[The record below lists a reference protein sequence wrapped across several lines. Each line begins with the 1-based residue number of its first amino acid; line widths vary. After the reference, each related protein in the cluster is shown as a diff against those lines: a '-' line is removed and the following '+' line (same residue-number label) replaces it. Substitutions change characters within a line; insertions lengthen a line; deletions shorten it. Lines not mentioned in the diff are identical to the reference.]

1 MNEARLNPRDEAYR
15 VLMAARRNPETLQS
29 ELSQLKQKRF
39 RGRYDLNLAVYLV
52 TGTIKMQKRLDLILS
67 QYLRKKLSSH
77 SDSLITVLRLGCY
90 QLLPECNIPHYAA
103 VNETVN
109 LAKRYT
115 PGADSMVNAVLKNIA
130 QNIEHLT
137 FDELRTDMLNFLTQ
151 YYSYPI
157 WFVRELLSYFP
168 EGVVEKFLRVGNDPH
183 PLQIRLDQDPE
194 NLKKYLAKLQKSNIR
209 FKQGK
214 FLKNYVHI
222 ISDVNPAH
230 LPQFEEGDFIIQ
242 NEASGLV
249 VELMDVQPGQSALD
263 LCAAPGG
270 KTTDIANRVG
280 KSGTVTAVDISE
292 ARLSLLRENL
302 SRLRIDNVYTVQSDG
317 AKFKS
322 GVYDRILVD
331 APCSGTGVFRKFP
344 EGRWI
349 TTPKD
354 VERFA
359 ALQLSLLENTVELLG
374 ENGFLVYST
383 CSIMRQ
389 ENENVIQQLLAN
401 HSELEVAVPASFG
414 HEDLIG
420 DDKFLR
426 TYPGLKYFDNL
437 FAACLK
443 RK

>member
-1 MNEARLNPRDEAYR
+1 MNDARLNPRDEAYR
-15 VLMAARRNPETLQS
+15 VLMAARRNPESLQS
-29 ELSQLKQKRF
+29 ELVQLKQKRF

-130 QNIEHLT
+130 QNIEKLT
-137 FDELRTDMLNFLTQ
+137 FDELRGDMLNFLTQ

-168 EGVVEKFLRVGNDPH
+168 DGVVEKFLRVGNEPH

-194 NLKKYLAKLQKSNIR
+194 NLKKYLAKLQKNNIR

-222 ISDVNPAH
+222 ISDVNPTQ
-230 LPQFEEGDFIIQ
+230 LPHFDEGEFIIQ

-249 VELMDVQPGQSALD
+249 VELLDVHPGQTALD

-280 KSGTVTAVDISE
+280 SSGSVTAVDVSE
-292 ARLSLLRENL
+292 ARLSMLRENL
-302 SRLRIDNVYTVQSDG
+302 SRLKIGNVFTVQSDG
-317 AKFKS
+317 SKFKS
-322 GVYDRILVD
+322 GTYDRILLD

-359 ALQLSLLENTVELLG
+359 ALQLALLENAATLLNPG
-374 ENGFLVYST
+374 GIIVYST
-383 CSIMRQ
+383 CSIMRM
-389 ENENVIQQLLAN
+389 ENEQVIGQMLAN
-401 HSELEVAVPASFG
+401 HTDLELHVPESFK

-420 DDKFLR
+420 EDKFLR

-437 FAACLK
+437 FAAALR

>member
-15 VLMAARRNPETLQS
+15 VLMAARRNPESLQS
-29 ELSQLKQKRF
+29 ELVQLKQKRF

-130 QNIEHLT
+130 QNIERLN
-137 FDELRTDMLNFLTQ
+137 FDELRGDMLNFLTQ

-157 WFVRELLSYFP
+157 WFVRELLEYYP
-168 EGVVEKFLRVGNDPH
+168 DGVVEKFLRVGNEPH
-183 PLQIRLDQDPE
+183 PLQIRLDQDPDH
-194 NLKKYLAKLQKSNIR
+194 LKKYLARLQKNNIR

-214 FLKNYVHI
+214 FLKNYIHI
-222 ISDVNPAH
+222 ISDVNPTQ
-230 LPQFEEGDFIIQ
+230 LPQFDEGDFIIQ
-242 NEASGLV
+242 NEACGLV
-249 VELMDVQPGQSALD
+249 VQLMDINEGQTVLD

-280 KSGTVTAVDISE
+280 KTGSVTAVDVSE
-292 ARLSLLRENL
+292 PRLSMLRDNL
-302 SRLRIDNVYTVQSDG
+302 SRLKIDNVFTVQSDG
-317 AKFKS
+317 GKFQS
-322 GVYDRILVD
+322 GEYDRILVD

-359 ALQLSLLENTVELLG
+359 VLQYNLLENAVSLLSAG
-374 ENGFLVYST
+374 GYVVYST
-383 CSIMRQ
+383 CSVMRQ
-389 ENENVIQQLLAN
+389 ENEEVVEKLLSN
-401 HSELEVAVPASFG
+401 HSEIELIVPESFR

-420 DDKFLR
+420 DDKYLR